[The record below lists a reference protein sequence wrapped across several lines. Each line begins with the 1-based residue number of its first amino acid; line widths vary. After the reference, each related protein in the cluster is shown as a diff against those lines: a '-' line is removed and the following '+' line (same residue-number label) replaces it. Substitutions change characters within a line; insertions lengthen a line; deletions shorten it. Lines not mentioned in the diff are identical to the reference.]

1 MLLISWKQKNEM
13 NELQIERKSRAD
25 SKAFGKWFMNAS
37 KSAAIGGWAW
47 ENVHGNA
54 KIKFD
59 CLQIELG
66 CC

>member
-1 MLLISWKQKNEM
+1 
-13 NELQIERKSRAD
+13 
-25 SKAFGKWFMNAS
+25 MNAS